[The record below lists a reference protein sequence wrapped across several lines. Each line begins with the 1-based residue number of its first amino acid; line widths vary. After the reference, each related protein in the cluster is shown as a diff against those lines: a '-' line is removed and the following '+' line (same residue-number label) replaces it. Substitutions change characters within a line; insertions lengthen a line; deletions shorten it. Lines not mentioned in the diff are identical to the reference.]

1 MPFGARRKRRDRG
14 SPGAGGSP
22 GVVLAEWAAGVLAR
36 RGAARG
42 AFAGGRGVFCPK
54 GAAGALI
61 LDTTNTMKTI
71 IIFSWQKCSL
81 FYSLC

>member
-1 MPFGARRKRRDRG
+1 MLLLL
-14 SPGAGGSP
+14 PGCSGPKG
-22 GVVLAEWAAGVLAR
+22 AAGAVA
-36 RGAARG
+36 G
-42 AFAGGRGVFCPK
+42 AFAGKPVRLRVPGCSPGVPGYSDPR

-81 FYSLC
+81 FCSLC